1 MEYKLLKEKR
11 RTIAIKIEP
20 SGDVLVKAPSKA
32 SLKFIN
38 DFVLSKQK
46 WIISHQQI
54 LLKNNIKY
62 EPFYTFKKVMILGEV
77 YDLSNNI
84 LLLNNKQIIF
94 KNEQNK
100 KLKLKN
106 LIKEFAENYI
116 FKRTKELAS
125 LLNLSYNSVK
135 IISAKKK
142 WGSCT
147 STKDLKFNYK
157 LAMLPKNLIDY
168 VICHELCHLKEL
180 NHSQN
185 FWKLL
190 EKLGYNKKN
199 IRIPMKEYSFALNI
213 F

>member
-20 SGDVLVKAPSKA
+20 SGDVLVKAPPKA

-46 WIISHQQI
+46 WIISHQQK
-54 LLKNNIKY
+54 LLENNIKY

-116 FKRTKELAS
+116 FKRTNELAS
-125 LLNLSYNSVK
+125 LLNLSYNGVK

-190 EKLGYNKKN
+190 EKLGYHKKN
-199 IRIPMKEYSFALNI
+199 IRIQMKEYSFALNI